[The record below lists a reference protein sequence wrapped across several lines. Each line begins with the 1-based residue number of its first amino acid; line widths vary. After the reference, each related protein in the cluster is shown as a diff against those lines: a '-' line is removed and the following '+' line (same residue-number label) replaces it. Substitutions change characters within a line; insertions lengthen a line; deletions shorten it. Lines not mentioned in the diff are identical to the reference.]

1 MGVGCDVIGLLG
13 RMGAGLSRRGGMRAA
28 CVARQRDALGN
39 AAAVSAPL
47 TGQLCE
53 VCAPG
58 KSWETSMATDRG
70 RVCAADKESGCAG
83 GAHAALGNRYGHG
96 KPAAD

>member
-1 MGVGCDVIGLLG
+1 MSSDYWGGWERASRD
-13 RMGAGLSRRGGMRAA
+13 GAGCAPPVWPDSETPWETLR
-28 CVARQRDALGN
+28 
-39 AAAVSAPL
+39 VSAPL

-83 GAHAALGNRYGHG
+83 GARAALGNRYGHG
-96 KPAAD
+96 KPAADARIRD